1 MMEEWLESEDYP
13 KDIVTSIKL
22 YNFYLEKMADAPGVR
37 QDDR

>member
-13 KDIVTSIKL
+13 KDIVTSNKL